1 MKIIKLLELGYCQVM
16 GTDHN
21 YGALECV
28 ASKLKQY
35 KKTLKKKPHAKKPYM
50 SINHIIIDNQ

>member
-21 YGALECV
+21 YGALEYV

-35 KKTLKKKPHAKKPYM
+35 KKTLKKKPHAKKPTYQEIT
-50 SINHIIIDNQ
+50 S